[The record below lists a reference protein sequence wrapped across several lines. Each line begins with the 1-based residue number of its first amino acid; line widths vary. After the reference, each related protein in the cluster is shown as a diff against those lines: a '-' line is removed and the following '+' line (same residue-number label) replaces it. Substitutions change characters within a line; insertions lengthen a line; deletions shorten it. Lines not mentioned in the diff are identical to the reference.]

1 MHHIGSNDEQR
12 LAELIRRGDNAAM
25 REFCSLYVPHLK
37 AICTR
42 YVTDSD
48 DASDVLQE
56 TLISIVTHISD
67 FHYLGQG
74 SLKAWATRIAVN
86 ESLNYIR
93 RNRRHDLTLQEQ
105 YIDDI
110 AEEEEED
117 PPIEDIPPEV
127 IQQMVRQLPTGY
139 RTVFNLYVF
148 EDKSHQEIAQLLGT
162 SVKTSISQLHKAKN
176 LLAQMI
182 QTITTINVTH
192 DERRME
198 KADAT

>member
-1 MHHIGSNDEQR
+1 VHHTGSNDEQR

-25 REFCSLYVPHLK
+25 RDFCSLYVPHLK

-42 YVTDSD
+42 YVTDSE

-93 RNRRHDLTLQEQ
+93 RNRRQELTLQEQ

-110 AEEEEED
+110 AEEEED

-176 LLAQMI
+176 LLSQMI
-182 QTITTINVTH
+182 QTYH
-192 DERRME
+192 DNKRNAR
-198 KADAT
+198 

>member
-1 MHHIGSNDEQR
+1 MHHIGYSNDEQR
-12 LAELIRRGDNAAM
+12 LAEQIRRGDNAAM
-25 REFCSLYVPHLK
+25 RVFCSLYVPHLK

-42 YVTDSD
+42 YVTDSE

-93 RNRRHDLTLQEQ
+93 RNRRQELTLQEQ

-110 AEEEEED
+110 AEEEED

-182 QTITTINVTH
+182 QTYH
-192 DERRME
+192 DNKRNAR
-198 KADAT
+198 

>member
-1 MHHIGSNDEQR
+1 MHHIGYSNDEQR

-110 AEEEEED
+110 AEEEED

-182 QTITTINVTH
+182 QTYH
-192 DERRME
+192 DNKRNAR
-198 KADAT
+198 

>member
-1 MHHIGSNDEQR
+1 MHHIGYSNDEQR
-12 LAELIRRGDNAAM
+12 LAEQIRNGDNGAM

-42 YVTDSD
+42 YVTDSE

-93 RNRRHDLTLQEQ
+93 RNRRQELTLQEQ

-110 AEEEEED
+110 AEEED

-182 QTITTINVTH
+182 QTYH
-192 DERRME
+192 DNKRNAR
-198 KADAT
+198 

>member
-1 MHHIGSNDEQR
+1 MAAQ
-12 LAELIRRGDNAAM
+12 IRNGDNGAM

-37 AICTR
+37 AVCAR
-42 YVTDSD
+42 YIADGEDV
-48 DASDVLQE
+48 SDVLQE

-93 RNRRHDLTLQEQ
+93 RNRRQELTLQEQ

-110 AEEEEED
+110 AEEEED

-176 LLAQMI
+176 LLSQMI
-182 QTITTINVTH
+182 QTYH
-192 DERRME
+192 DKKRNER
-198 KADAT
+198 

>member
-1 MHHIGSNDEQR
+1 MHHIGYSNDEQR
-12 LAELIRRGDNAAM
+12 LAGQIRRGDNAAM

-37 AICTR
+37 AVCTR
-42 YVTDSD
+42 YVTDSE

-93 RNRRHDLTLQEQ
+93 RNRRQELTLQEQ

-182 QTITTINVTH
+182 QTYH
-192 DERRME
+192 DNKRNAR
-198 KADAT
+198 

>member
-1 MHHIGSNDEQR
+1 MHHIGYSNDEQR
-12 LAELIRRGDNAAM
+12 LAEQIRNGDNGAM

-37 AICTR
+37 AVCTR
-42 YVTDSD
+42 YVTDGE

-93 RNRRHDLTLQEQ
+93 RNRRHELTLQEQ

-110 AEEEEED
+110 AEEED

-182 QTITTINVTH
+182 QTYH
-192 DERRME
+192 DNKRNAR
-198 KADAT
+198 

>member
-1 MHHIGSNDEQR
+1 VHHIGYSNDEQR
-12 LAELIRRGDNAAM
+12 LAEQIRRGDNAAM
-25 REFCSLYVPHLK
+25 RVFCSLYVSHLK

-42 YVTDSD
+42 YVTDSE

-93 RNRRHDLTLQEQ
+93 RNRRHELTLQEQ

-110 AEEEEED
+110 AEEEED

-176 LLAQMI
+176 LLSQMI
-182 QTITTINVTH
+182 QTYH
-192 DERRME
+192 DNKRNAR
-198 KADAT
+198 

>member
-1 MHHIGSNDEQR
+1 M
-12 LAELIRRGDNAAM
+12 AERIRRGDNAAM
-25 REFCSLYVPHLK
+25 RVFCSLYVSHLK

-42 YVTDSD
+42 YVTDSE

-93 RNRRHDLTLQEQ
+93 RNRRQELTLQEQ

-110 AEEEEED
+110 AEEEED

-148 EDKSHQEIAQLLGT
+148 EDKSHQEIAQLLGC
-162 SVKTSISQLHKAKN
+162 SANTSISQLHKAKN
-176 LLAQMI
+176 LLAKMI
-182 QTITTINVTH
+182 QTYH
-192 DERRME
+192 DKKRNER
-198 KADAT
+198 

>member
-1 MHHIGSNDEQR
+1 VHHTGSNDEQR

-37 AICTR
+37 AVCTR
-42 YVTDSD
+42 YVTDSE

-182 QTITTINVTH
+182 QTYH
-192 DERRME
+192 DNKRNAR
-198 KADAT
+198 

>member
-1 MHHIGSNDEQR
+1 MSHTGNSNDEQR
-12 LAELIRRGDNAAM
+12 LAAQIRNGDNGAM

-37 AICTR
+37 AVCTR
-42 YVTDSD
+42 YVTDSED
-48 DASDVLQE
+48 VSDVLQE

-93 RNRRHDLTLQEQ
+93 RNRRQELTLQEQ

-182 QTITTINVTH
+182 QTYH
-192 DERRME
+192 DNKRNAR
-198 KADAT
+198 

>member
-1 MHHIGSNDEQR
+1 MHHTGSNDEQR

-42 YVTDSD
+42 YVTDSE

-93 RNRRHDLTLQEQ
+93 RNRRQELTLQEQ

-182 QTITTINVTH
+182 QTYH
-192 DERRME
+192 DNKRNAR
-198 KADAT
+198 

>member
-1 MHHIGSNDEQR
+1 MHHIGYSNDEQR
-12 LAELIRRGDNAAM
+12 LAEQIRNGDNGAM
-25 REFCSLYVPHLK
+25 RVFCSLYVPHLK
-37 AICTR
+37 AVCTR
-42 YVTDSD
+42 YVTDGE

-93 RNRRHDLTLQEQ
+93 RNRRQELTLQEQ

-110 AEEEEED
+110 AEEED

-182 QTITTINVTH
+182 QTYH
-192 DERRME
+192 DNKRNAR
-198 KADAT
+198 

>member
-1 MHHIGSNDEQR
+1 MHHIGYSNDEQR

-93 RNRRHDLTLQEQ
+93 RNRRQELTLQEQ

-110 AEEEEED
+110 AEEEED

-182 QTITTINVTH
+182 QTYH
-192 DERRME
+192 DNKRNAR
-198 KADAT
+198 

>member
-1 MHHIGSNDEQR
+1 MHHIGYSNDEQR
-12 LAELIRRGDNAAM
+12 LAEQIRNGDNGAM

-37 AICTR
+37 AVCTR
-42 YVTDSD
+42 YVTDSE

-93 RNRRHDLTLQEQ
+93 RNRRHELTLQEQ
-105 YIDDI
+105 YIDNI
-110 AEEEEED
+110 AEEED

-182 QTITTINVTH
+182 QTYH
-192 DERRME
+192 DNKRNAR
-198 KADAT
+198 

>member
-1 MHHIGSNDEQR
+1 MHHIGYSNDEQR

-25 REFCSLYVPHLK
+25 RVFCSLYVSHLK

-42 YVTDSD
+42 YVTDSE

-93 RNRRHDLTLQEQ
+93 RNRRQELTLQEQ

-110 AEEEEED
+110 AEEEED

-182 QTITTINVTH
+182 QTYH
-192 DERRME
+192 DNKRNAR
-198 KADAT
+198 

>member
-1 MHHIGSNDEQR
+1 MHHIGYSNDEQR
-12 LAELIRRGDNAAM
+12 LAEQIRRGDNAAM
-25 REFCSLYVPHLK
+25 RVFCSLYVSHLK

-93 RNRRHDLTLQEQ
+93 RNRRQELTLQEQ

-110 AEEEEED
+110 AEEEED

-176 LLAQMI
+176 LLSQMI
-182 QTITTINVTH
+182 QTYH
-192 DERRME
+192 DNKRNAR
-198 KADAT
+198 

>member
-1 MHHIGSNDEQR
+1 
-12 LAELIRRGDNAAM
+12 M
-25 REFCSLYVPHLK
+25 RVFCSLYVSHLK

-42 YVTDSD
+42 YVTDSE

-93 RNRRHDLTLQEQ
+93 RNRRQELTLQEQ

-110 AEEEEED
+110 AEEED

-148 EDKSHQEIAQLLGT
+148 EDKSHQEIAHLLGIKKD
-162 SVKTSISQLHKAKN
+162 SSCSQLSRAKS
-176 LLAQMI
+176 LLAKK
-182 QTITTINVTH
+182 ITAYLNSKQH
-192 DERRME
+192 PR
-198 KADAT
+198 

>member
-1 MHHIGSNDEQR
+1 MHHIGYSNDEQR

-37 AICTR
+37 AVCTR
-42 YVTDSD
+42 YVTDSE

-93 RNRRHDLTLQEQ
+93 RNRRHELTLQEQ

-110 AEEEEED
+110 AEEED

-182 QTITTINVTH
+182 QTYH
-192 DERRME
+192 DNKRNAR
-198 KADAT
+198 

>member
-1 MHHIGSNDEQR
+1 MHHIGYSNDEQR
-12 LAELIRRGDNAAM
+12 LAEQIRRGDNAAM

-42 YVTDSD
+42 YVTDSE

-93 RNRRHDLTLQEQ
+93 RNRRQELTLQEQ

-110 AEEEEED
+110 AEEED

-182 QTITTINVTH
+182 QTYH
-192 DERRME
+192 DNKRNAR
-198 KADAT
+198 

>member
-1 MHHIGSNDEQR
+1 MHHIGYSNDEQR
-12 LAELIRRGDNAAM
+12 LAEQIRRGDNAAM
-25 REFCSLYVPHLK
+25 RVFCSLYVPHLK

-42 YVTDSD
+42 YVTDSE

-182 QTITTINVTH
+182 QTYH
-192 DERRME
+192 DNKRNAR
-198 KADAT
+198 

>member
-1 MHHIGSNDEQR
+1 MHHIGYSNDEQR
-12 LAELIRRGDNAAM
+12 LAEQIRRGDNAAM

-37 AICTR
+37 AVCTR

-93 RNRRHDLTLQEQ
+93 RNRRQELTLQEQ

-110 AEEEEED
+110 AEEEED

-182 QTITTINVTH
+182 QTYH
-192 DERRME
+192 DNKRNAR
-198 KADAT
+198 

>member
-1 MHHIGSNDEQR
+1 VHHTGSNDEQR

-25 REFCSLYVPHLK
+25 RVFCSLYVSHLK

-42 YVTDSD
+42 YVTDSE

-93 RNRRHDLTLQEQ
+93 RNRRQELTLQEQ

-182 QTITTINVTH
+182 QTYH
-192 DERRME
+192 DNKRNAR
-198 KADAT
+198 

>member
-1 MHHIGSNDEQR
+1 MHHTGSNDEQR

-37 AICTR
+37 AVCTR
-42 YVTDSD
+42 YVTDSE

-93 RNRRHDLTLQEQ
+93 RNRRQELTLQEQ

-110 AEEEEED
+110 AEEEED

-176 LLAQMI
+176 LLSQMI
-182 QTITTINVTH
+182 QTYH
-192 DERRME
+192 DNKRNAR
-198 KADAT
+198 

>member
-1 MHHIGSNDEQR
+1 MHHIGYSNDEQR
-12 LAELIRRGDNAAM
+12 LAGQIRRGDNAAM
-25 REFCSLYVPHLK
+25 RVFCSLYVSHLK
-37 AICTR
+37 AVCTR
-42 YVTDSD
+42 YVTDSE

-93 RNRRHDLTLQEQ
+93 RNRRQELTLQEQ

-182 QTITTINVTH
+182 QTYH
-192 DERRME
+192 DNKRNAR
-198 KADAT
+198 

>member
-1 MHHIGSNDEQR
+1 MHHIGYSNDEQR
-12 LAELIRRGDNAAM
+12 LAEQIRRGDNAAM
-25 REFCSLYVPHLK
+25 RVFCSLYVPHLK

-42 YVTDSD
+42 YVTDSE

-93 RNRRHDLTLQEQ
+93 RNRRHNLTLQEQ

-110 AEEEEED
+110 AEEED

-182 QTITTINVTH
+182 QTYH
-192 DERRME
+192 DNKRNAR
-198 KADAT
+198 

>member
-1 MHHIGSNDEQR
+1 MHHIGYSNDEQR
-12 LAELIRRGDNAAM
+12 LAEQIRRGDNAAM
-25 REFCSLYVPHLK
+25 RVFCSLYVSHLK

-42 YVTDSD
+42 YVTDSE

-93 RNRRHDLTLQEQ
+93 RNRRQELTLQEQ

-110 AEEEEED
+110 AEEEED

-182 QTITTINVTH
+182 QTYH
-192 DERRME
+192 DNKRN
-198 KADAT
+198 A

>member
-1 MHHIGSNDEQR
+1 VHHIGYSNDEQR
-12 LAELIRRGDNAAM
+12 LAEQIRNGDNGAM

-37 AICTR
+37 AVCTR
-42 YVTDSD
+42 YVTDSE

-86 ESLNYIR
+86 ESLNFIR
-93 RNRRHDLTLQEQ
+93 RNRRRELMFQEQ
-105 YIDDI
+105 YIGDI
-110 AEEEEED
+110 AEEED

-182 QTITTINVTH
+182 QTYH
-192 DERRME
+192 DNKRNAR
-198 KADAT
+198 

>member
-1 MHHIGSNDEQR
+1 MHHIGYSNDEQR
-12 LAELIRRGDNAAM
+12 LAEQIRNGDNGAM

-37 AICTR
+37 AVCTR
-42 YVTDSD
+42 YVTDSE

-110 AEEEEED
+110 AEEED

-182 QTITTINVTH
+182 QTYH
-192 DERRME
+192 DNKRNAR
-198 KADAT
+198 